1 MTSKKSRVRSWR
13 PYTHPHLQGDPVNRF
28 IALCYFV
35 LSLYGCDVGS
45 STSVYRAQDNGSD
58 VLYSKVVTQA
68 GIARFDCVRSA
79 SGTCHY
85 RVFSRECPSTPTADS
100 SQTPAARCATTPIR
114 RFAIANGDSR
124 MIPGLQTFSVCVS
137 AEDGTS
143 AADCGVPEPVA
154 AR

>member
-1 MTSKKSRVRSWR
+1 MNK
-13 PYTHPHLQGDPVNRF
+13 L

-45 STSVYRAQDNGSD
+45 STSVYRAQANGSD

-79 SGTCHY
+79 TGKCHY
-85 RVFSRECPSTPTADS
+85 SVFSRECASAPASDS
-100 SQTPAARCATTPIR
+100 SQTPAARCATTPIK

-124 MIPGLQTFSVCVS
+124 LIPGLQTFSVCVS
-137 AEDGTS
+137 AEDAAS
-143 AADCGVPEPVA
+143 ATDCGAPEPVA

>member
-1 MTSKKSRVRSWR
+1 MNK
-13 PYTHPHLQGDPVNRF
+13 L

-45 STSVYRAQDNGSD
+45 STSVYRAQADGAD

-79 SGTCHY
+79 SGKCHY
-85 RVFSRECPSTPTADS
+85 SVFSRDCASVPDS
-100 SQTPAARCATTPIR
+100 GQAPPARCVTKPIE
-114 RFAIANGDSR
+114 RFAIADGDSR

-137 AEDGTS
+137 AEDATKG
-143 AADCGVPEPVA
+143 ADCRMLEPVS

>member
-1 MTSKKSRVRSWR
+1 MNK
-13 PYTHPHLQGDPVNRF
+13 L

-45 STSVYRAQDNGSD
+45 SSSVYRAQANGSD

-79 SGTCHY
+79 SGKCHY
-85 RVFSRECPSTPTADS
+85 SVFSRECAAAPDS
-100 SQTPAARCATTPIR
+100 GRTSPARCVTKPIE
-114 RFAIANGDSR
+114 RFAIADGDSR

-137 AEDGTS
+137 AEDATKGT
-143 AADCGVPEPVA
+143 DCRMLEPVA

>member
-1 MTSKKSRVRSWR
+1 MNK
-13 PYTHPHLQGDPVNRF
+13 L

-45 STSVYRAQDNGSD
+45 STSVYRAQANGSD

-79 SGTCHY
+79 SGQCHY
-85 RVFSRECPSTPTADS
+85 RVFSRECAS
-100 SQTPAARCATTPIR
+100 SSGGPGQTSPARCVTKPIES
-114 RFAIANGDSR
+114 FAIANGDSR

-137 AEDGTS
+137 AEDGTEQ
-143 AADCGVPEPVA
+143 ADCRMLEPVA

>member
-1 MTSKKSRVRSWR
+1 MNK
-13 PYTHPHLQGDPVNRF
+13 L

-45 STSVYRAQDNGSD
+45 STSVYRAQANGSD

-79 SGTCHY
+79 SGLCHY
-85 RVFSRECPSTPTADS
+85 SVFSSECAPAPKSGSSRTP
-100 SQTPAARCATTPIR
+100 PARCATTPIK

-124 MIPGLQTFSVCVS
+124 LIPGLQTFSVCVS

>member
-1 MTSKKSRVRSWR
+1 MNK
-13 PYTHPHLQGDPVNRF
+13 L

-45 STSVYRAQDNGSD
+45 STSVYRAQADGSD

-79 SGTCHY
+79 SGKCHY
-85 RVFSRECPSTPTADS
+85 SVFSRECAAAPDS
-100 SQTPAARCATTPIR
+100 GRTSPARCASKPIE
-114 RFAIANGDSR
+114 RFAIADGDSR

-137 AEDGTS
+137 AEDATKG
-143 AADCGVPEPVA
+143 ADCRMLEPVA
-154 AR
+154 AQ

>member
-1 MTSKKSRVRSWR
+1 MNK
-13 PYTHPHLQGDPVNRF
+13 L

-45 STSVYRAQDNGSD
+45 STSVYRAQADGSD

-79 SGTCHY
+79 SGKCHY
-85 RVFSRECPSTPTADS
+85 SVFSRECAAAPDSAAARSGQPPVKRCRSTPVE
-100 SQTPAARCATTPIR
+100 
-114 RFAIANGDSR
+114 RFDVANGDSR
-124 MIPGLQTFSVCVS
+124 WIPGLHAFSVCVS
-137 AEDGTS
+137 SEGRTIGP
-143 AADCGVPEPVA
+143 DCQSVEPIA